1 MATAAALTIEDFEK
15 LPDALA
21 LNHEL
26 VDGKLVDV
34 SGNVP
39 KHNWLRELLVRL
51 LQPLARQAGGVIFA
65 EQEYDFGGNAHGPD
79 ISLVG
84 AAQLNLINWDRRVQL
99 FVPDM
104 AIEIVSRN
112 DTFESLMKK
121 AVRYRRCGTKE
132 VWLFSIGLRQAMH
145 LSEQRQVLL
154 GEEELFA
161 PEQIPGFSMR
171 IGELLD
177 HP

>member
-1 MATAAALTIEDFEK
+1 MATAASLTIEDFER

-34 SGNVP
+34 SGNTP
-39 KHNWLRELLVRL
+39 KHNRLRDLLVFL
-51 LQPLARQAGGVIFA
+51 LRPAVTEAGGIIIA
-65 EQEYDFGGNAHGPD
+65 EQEFDFGGNAHGPD
-79 ISLVG
+79 VSLIG
-84 AAQLNLINWDRRVQL
+84 AAKLHLLQGDLRVQL

-121 AVRYRRCGTKE
+121 AVRYRNCGTKE
-132 VWLFSIGLRQAMH
+132 VWLFSIGLRQALH
-145 LSEQRQVLL
+145 LSEQRQALL
-154 GEEELFA
+154 DEDALFA
-161 PEQIPGFSMR
+161 PAQIPGFCMR

-177 HP
+177 RP